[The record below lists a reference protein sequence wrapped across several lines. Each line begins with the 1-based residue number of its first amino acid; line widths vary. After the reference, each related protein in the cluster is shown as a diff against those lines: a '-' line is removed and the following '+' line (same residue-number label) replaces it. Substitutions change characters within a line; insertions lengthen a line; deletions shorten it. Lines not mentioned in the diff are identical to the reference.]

1 MFDINI
7 IMSKKNP
14 SLMSLL
20 WFFQYSDL
28 KIFVQLIWMY
38 SEIPVSYKFFDEY
51 QAGKHQEIILEE
63 LIDVWMKN
71 TAIS

>member
-1 MFDINI
+1 
-7 IMSKKNP
+7 
-14 SLMSLL
+14 MSLL

-28 KIFVQLIWMY
+28 KFFVQLIWMY
-38 SEIPVSYKFFDEY
+38 NEIPVSYKFFDEC

-71 TAIS
+71 IAIS

>member
-20 WFFQYSDL
+20 WFLQYSDL
-28 KIFVQLIWMY
+28 KFFVQLIWMC
-38 SEIPVSYKFFDEY
+38 SEVPVSYKFFDEY
-51 QAGKHQEIILEE
+51 QVGKHQEIILEE
-63 LIDVWMKN
+63 LIAVWMKN
-71 TAIS
+71 IAIS